1 VKRTAVLVVALA
13 TMLSPGSVASAAPS
27 VPSESLAA
35 IAGAKSAAVHIV
47 VLADDPVASA
57 DGIGHD
63 AGTRLDASA
72 PAAVAH
78 ARDLRRRQLRVLERA
93 GVPEVALLHQYT
105 TVLNG
110 FAARLSPSEA
120 AAVNATPGVVAVI
133 PDQIR
138 RPVTDS
144 TPGYLEL
151 DNPQGAWATGY
162 TGEDVVV
169 AVIDT
174 GIWPEHPSFD
184 PAGYGGPP
192 AGFVP
197 SGCEFGAEDFNS
209 DDAGFACGGK
219 LVTARAFGTALHG
232 GDGAGLAA
240 GEFLSARDADGHG
253 SHTAA
258 VAAGNGRVRASILDA
273 EWGRVSGIAPRAR
286 LAVYKACWMT
296 ETGSACSTADLVA
309 AIDQA
314 VADGVD
320 VINYSVGSG
329 SAVFG
334 ADELAFLHAAAAG
347 VMVAA
352 AAGNGGPDAS
362 TIAAPATAPW
372 VTTVGAATHGR
383 GFQGLVTLGDGTELS
398 GVSISGGVAS
408 TRLVSAADAGNVDC
422 DPAVAFTVDVAGAVV
437 VCARGGGLARVDKSR
452 AVAEQGGAAMIL
464 VNAGEDESL
473 EIDSHHL
480 PTVHVPVAAREAIDA
495 YLTAAEE
502 AGETPTAELSGGAP
516 VAGDGGVLAEF
527 SARGP
532 NSLSPDIVKP
542 DLVAP
547 GVGILAAS
555 TPDPIAGPANQL
567 FAAMSGTSAASPHVA
582 GVFALLAHAHPDW
595 TPAMAKSAL
604 VTGARRDVYAPDG
617 QTPAEPF
624 EMGAGYLWPG
634 PQVYQ
639 RGSAFNPGLVYD
651 AGPADYTAFAC
662 GAGLGELWEPGT
674 CEGLAESGLPTEA
687 GDLNQPAIA
696 VADLARTR
704 TVTRTVTSV
713 SDKTRAFT
721 VEVREPPGFTVD
733 VSPQTI
739 ALDPGESA
747 SFTVTI
753 TRERD
758 DVGAWRYGTLSWAT
772 DGYRVTSPIAV
783 RGADFSATE
792 AVGGG
797 GASGSTPVTVGFGY
811 TGSYQA
817 VPSTLA
823 APVTTE
829 GSVSG
834 ADGDVNAALASGD
847 GVTLHTIEVT
857 EAAELVRVALGA
869 DQGDLD
875 LYVFD
880 PGGVFVAGSGSSGSA
895 EAVELI
901 PASAG
906 AYTVAVHGFAT
917 GGETVGYRITSW
929 VVDEAPEA
937 DEVATGAP
945 RLGVARAPEAASI
958 DAPAEVEVSWVDL
971 APDTLYLGVVTHV
984 GPDGVLGRTVV
995 TVDTGDTA
1003 PAGATPLAVRAPDDR
1018 SG

>member
-1 VKRTAVLVVALA
+1 MRRTAVLFVALA
-13 TMLSPGSVASAAPS
+13 TMLSPGFAASAAPT
-27 VPSESLAA
+27 VPPDSLAA

-47 VLADDPVASA
+47 LLGAAPVASA
-57 DGIGHD
+57 DGIGP
-63 AGTRLDASA
+63 APGSRLDASD
-72 PAAVAH
+72 PAAVAY
-78 ARDLRRRQLRVLERA
+78 ARSLRRRQLGVLERA
-93 GVPEVALLHQYT
+93 GVPEEALIHQYA

-110 FAARLSPSEA
+110 FAARLTPAEA
-120 AAVNATPGVVAVI
+120 AAINATPGVVAVI
-133 PDQIR
+133 PDQVR

-151 DNPQGAWATGY
+151 DNAQGAWATGY
-162 TGEDVVV
+162 TGEDVVIG
-169 AVIDT
+169 VIDT

-184 PAGYGGPP
+184 PAEFRGRP
-192 AGFVP
+192 AGFTP
-197 SGCEFGAEDFNS
+197 SGCEFGAGDFNP
-209 DDAGFACGGK
+209 DDAGFGCGGK
-219 LVTARAFGTALHG
+219 LVTARAFGAALHG
-232 GDGAGLAA
+232 GTGNGLAA
-240 GEFLSARDADGHG
+240 GEFLSARDSDGHG
-253 SHTAA
+253 THVAA
-258 VAAGNGRVRASILDA
+258 VAAGNGDVRATVLGA

-286 LAVYKACWMT
+286 LAVYKACWSL
-296 ETGSACSTADLVA
+296 ESGSACSTADLVA

-329 SAVFG
+329 SSVFG

-352 AAGNGGPDAS
+352 AAGNGGPEAS
-362 TIAAPATAPW
+362 TIASPATAPW

-398 GVSISGGVAS
+398 GVSIAGGTDPAP
-408 TRLVSAADAGNVDC
+408 LVSAEDAGNPTC
-422 DPAVAFTVDVAGAVV
+422 DPAVSFTVDVSGAVV
-437 VCARGGGLARVDKSR
+437 VCTRGGGLARVDKSR
-452 AVAEQGGAAMIL
+452 AVAEQGGVAVVL
-464 VNAGEDESL
+464 VNAGDDESL
-473 EIDSHHL
+473 DPDNHHL
-480 PTVHVPVAAREAIDA
+480 PTVHLPAGAAEAITA
-495 YLTAAEE
+495 YLSAAEE
-502 AGETPTAELSGGAP
+502 AGETPTAQLSGGVP

-547 GVGILAAS
+547 GVDILAAS
-555 TPDPIAGPANQL
+555 SPAPLAGPADQL
-567 FAAMSGTSAASPHVA
+567 FRAVSGTSAASPHVA

-595 TPAMAKSAL
+595 SPAMVKSAL
-604 VTGARRDVYAPDG
+604 VTGARRDVYAADG
-617 QTPAEPF
+617 STPAEAF
-624 EMGAGYLWPG
+624 EMGSGYLWPG

-651 AGPADYTAFAC
+651 AGPLDYTAFAC
-662 GAGLGELWEPGT
+662 GAGLGGLWKPGT
-674 CEGLAESGLPTEA
+674 CEGLAELGYPADASN
-687 GDLNQPAIA
+687 LNQPAIA
-696 VADLARTR
+696 VADLARTG

-721 VEVREPPGFTVD
+721 AEIRQPPGFTVE

-753 TRERD
+753 TRDRD
-758 DVGAWRYGTLSWAT
+758 DVGVWRYGTLTWGT

-792 AVGGG
+792 SVSGVGT
-797 GASGSTPVTVGFGY
+797 SGSATLGVGFGY
-811 TGSYQA
+811 DGAYQA

-823 APVTTE
+823 APVTIE
-829 GSVSG
+829 GSVTD
-834 ADGDVNAALASGD
+834 AAADVNTALASGD

-857 EAAELVRVALGA
+857 DATELVRVALGGG
-869 DQGDLD
+869 QGDLD

-880 PGGVFVAGSGSSGSA
+880 PDGAFVAGSGSSGAS
-895 EAVELI
+895 EAVEFTPPI
-901 PASAG
+901 TG

-917 GGETVGYRITSW
+917 GGDTVEYEVTTW
-929 VVDEAPEA
+929 VVDEAPAA
-937 DEVATGAP
+937 DEAATEAA
-945 RLGVARAPEAASI
+945 RLDVSRAPEEASA
-958 DAPAEVEVSWVDL
+958 DAPAEVEVAWTDL
-971 APDTLYLGVVTHV
+971 APDTTYLGVVTHI

-995 TVDTGDTA
+995 TVDTAATSDSGTPPAIRTA
-1003 PAGATPLAVRAPDDR
+1003 DDR